1 MAEKGCS
8 LEEITKA
15 AEQAAGN
22 MGKRTKDIVSHQKIA
37 LEQLEK
43 IKVGIAEISI
53 TRYIN
58 AFFTVQ
64 VLWV

>member
-1 MAEKGCS
+1 MILYLMQIAGAMAERGCS

-22 MGKRTKDIVSHQKIA
+22 MGKGKCFRVAGVESV
-37 LEQLEK
+37 L
-43 IKVGIAEISI
+43 
-53 TRYIN
+53 
-58 AFFTVQ
+58 Q